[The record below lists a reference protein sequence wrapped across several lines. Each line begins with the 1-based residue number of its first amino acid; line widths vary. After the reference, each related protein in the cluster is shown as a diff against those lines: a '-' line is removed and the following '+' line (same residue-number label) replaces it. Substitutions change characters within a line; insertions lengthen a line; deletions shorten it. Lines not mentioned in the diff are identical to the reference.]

1 MKYRLRLTAV
11 LLAVLMLF
19 MAGCNGQNMSSDK
32 ANGSQDE
39 YSNYHPEYGGSITL
53 ASFVPDTLNPLATQ
67 YQNVRNVLMIIYEG
81 LFEAQST
88 LKATPVLAESYGVST
103 SNKIYTIKLKPN
115 VTFHDGSEF
124 DSEDVIATF
133 NYIKTYPTPYSEM
146 FENVL
151 SFKAIDKY
159 TVSIELISPQLDFVN
174 NLDFPILPS
183 GLSKEAFVSEN
194 PYFVPYGTGKFKY
207 ESQIR
212 NKYMTCVRAE
222 NIHDGKDVYIDSIK
236 VKFLHSSQ
244 DIFHAFDAGEID
256 IFTTDGSNWG
266 EFTFTSD
273 ARSFETGSPR
283 YTYLGINTKHKDLQ
297 NAELR
302 RDINS
307 IIDKKSMVEEVMF
320 SHATPANLPVIST
333 AYYNIE
339 ETDTKEENKEQGKN
353 STSVNEENIL
363 DTPQNK
369 QPAFDKYNLSLYL
382 LYNKESKEKLRA
394 AQHIKKSLEPYGI
407 KVQLQSVDFEEYKKR
422 ILEENYDLYIGET
435 IMNNNMNMDF
445 MFNSSQKTEQNICN
459 FADTQFDSL
468 LTNID
473 MMTPDTE
480 NAKIVYRNFIEYFS
494 QNMPQIPLFHTNS
507 ALFVSNRVKGGT
519 LPGMSFFYGNIE
531 DFFVNYY

>member
-1 MKYRLRLTAV
+1 MKYRLRLTAA

-133 NYIKTYPTPYSEM
+133 NYIQTYPTPYSEM

-151 SFKAIDKY
+151 SFKATDKY

-207 ESQIR
+207 ESQ
-212 NKYMTCVRAE
+212 T
-222 NIHDGKDVYIDSIK
+222 
-236 VKFLHSSQ
+236 Q
-244 DIFHAFDAGEID
+244 
-256 IFTTDGSNWG
+256 
-266 EFTFTSD
+266 
-273 ARSFETGSPR
+273 
-283 YTYLGINTKHKDLQ
+283 
-297 NAELR
+297 
-302 RDINS
+302 
-307 IIDKKSMVEEVMF
+307 
-320 SHATPANLPVIST
+320 
-333 AYYNIE
+333 
-339 ETDTKEENKEQGKN
+339 
-353 STSVNEENIL
+353 
-363 DTPQNK
+363 
-369 QPAFDKYNLSLYL
+369 
-382 LYNKESKEKLRA
+382 
-394 AQHIKKSLEPYGI
+394 
-407 KVQLQSVDFEEYKKR
+407 EY
-422 ILEENYDLYIGET
+422 
-435 IMNNNMNMDF
+435 
-445 MFNSSQKTEQNICN
+445 
-459 FADTQFDSL
+459 
-468 LTNID
+468 
-473 MMTPDTE
+473 
-480 NAKIVYRNFIEYFS
+480 
-494 QNMPQIPLFHTNS
+494 
-507 ALFVSNRVKGGT
+507 VSRT
-519 LPGMSFFYGNIE
+519 
-531 DFFVNYY
+531 